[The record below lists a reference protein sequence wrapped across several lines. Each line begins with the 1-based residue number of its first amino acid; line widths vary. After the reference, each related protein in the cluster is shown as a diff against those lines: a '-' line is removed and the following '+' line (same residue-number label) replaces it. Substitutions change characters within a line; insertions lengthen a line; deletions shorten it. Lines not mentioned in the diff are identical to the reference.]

1 MKLKDF
7 KALVQGAEQVTITH
21 YPINSTQPLTSR
33 RVVTSVTASGVH
45 TLLSWSPNAP
55 TFVDWPSGRGIGHR
69 IEGRTL
75 TWTGKNGNPLF
86 SYNFPLSVEEALT
99 EI

>member
-1 MKLKDF
+1 MNLKDF
-7 KALVQGAEQVTITH
+7 KALVQGAEQVTNTH
-21 YPINSTQPLTSR
+21 YPIYSTQPVTSR

-45 TLLSWSPNAP
+45 TLLSWTPRAHLRYGL
-55 TFVDWPSGRGIGHR
+55 SGRGIGHR

>member
-7 KALVQGAEQVTITH
+7 KALVQDAQQVTITH
-21 YPINSTQPLTSR
+21 YPINSTQPVTSR
-33 RVVTSVTASGVH
+33 RTVTDVTARGVH
-45 TLLSWSPNAP
+45 TLLSWAP
-55 TFVDWPSGRGIGHR
+55 HPPSFVDWPSGRGIGHR

-75 TWTGKNGNPLF
+75 TWTGKNGKPLF
-86 SYNFPLSVEEALT
+86 SYHFPLSLEEALA